1 MEEKILTILL
11 DIQKDVK
18 ELKERV
24 TSLEEKV
31 DRLEKRID
39 SLEEKVDILEKRV
52 DNLEEG
58 VECLKGQR
66 HIDSINIAKIL
77 EYQIQM
83 VKHY

>member
-1 MEEKILTILL
+1 MEEKILAILL

-24 TSLEEKV
+24 GRLEE
-31 DRLEKRID
+31 R
-39 SLEEKVDILEKRV
+39 
-52 DNLEEG
+52 

>member
-31 DRLEKRID
+31 DRLEKR
-39 SLEEKVDILEKRV
+39 V

-77 EYQIQM
+77 EYQI
-83 VKHY
+83 

>member
-1 MEEKILTILL
+1 MEEKILAILL

-24 TSLEEKV
+24 GRLEERV
-31 DRLEKRID
+31 GRLEER
-39 SLEEKVDILEKRV
+39 
-52 DNLEEG
+52 
-58 VECLKGQR
+58 VECLEGQR

>member
-24 TSLEEKV
+24 GRLEERV
-31 DRLEKRID
+31 GRLEER
-39 SLEEKVDILEKRV
+39 
-52 DNLEEG
+52 
-58 VECLKGQR
+58 VECLEGQR

-77 EYQIQM
+77 EYQI
-83 VKHY
+83 

>member
-31 DRLEKRID
+31 DRLEKRMD
-39 SLEEKVDILEKRV
+39 RLEKRM
-52 DNLEEG
+52 DRLEER
-58 VECLKGQR
+58 VECLEGQR

-77 EYQIQM
+77 EYQIEM

>member
-39 SLEEKVDILEKRV
+39 SLEKRM
-52 DNLEEG
+52 DRLEER
-58 VECLKGQR
+58 VECLEGQR

-77 EYQIQM
+77 EYQIEM

>member
-31 DRLEKRID
+31 DRLEKRMD
-39 SLEEKVDILEKRV
+39 RLEGR
-52 DNLEEG
+52 
-58 VECLKGQR
+58 VECLEGQR

>member
-24 TSLEEKV
+24 TRLEERV
-31 DRLEKRID
+31 GQ
-39 SLEEKVDILEKRV
+39 LEEDVKD
-52 DNLEEG
+52 
-58 VECLKGQR
+58 LKGQR
-66 HIDSINIAKIL
+66 RIDSINIAKIL
-77 EYQIQM
+77 EYQVEM

>member
-31 DRLEKRID
+31 DRLEKRIN
-39 SLEEKVDILEKRV
+39 SLEEKV

-58 VECLKGQR
+58 VEGLKGQR

>member
-31 DRLEKRID
+31 DRLEKRMD
-39 SLEEKVDILEKRV
+39 RLEER
-52 DNLEEG
+52 
-58 VECLKGQR
+58 VECLEGQR

-77 EYQIQM
+77 EYQIEM

>member
-31 DRLEKRID
+31 DR
-39 SLEEKVDILEKRV
+39 LEKRV